1 MDKSMFQIVHQETLG
16 ENVGLFIVI
25 MFSIFLVAI
34 LHTRFSRKFR
44 CLPPG
49 PWPWPIMGNLLM
61 LGKHPHLTLTRWA
74 ESYGPLMHLQLG
86 SINTVVASSPIMAK
100 EFLKT
105 QDHVFQ
111 YRPSSLAFKILH
123 KNLSMGVMSGPTLRH
138 IRKICTNELFTFK
151 RIQSFQPMRTKE
163 IWETIKDIYKEANE
177 GKAVDL
183 TFKLSLISTNH
194 MTQMLFR
201 KRYFT

>member
-1 MDKSMFQIVHQETLG
+1 M
-16 ENVGLFIVI
+16 GLFVVT

-34 LHTRFSRKFR
+34 LHTRFSRKFC

-163 IWETIKDIYKEANE
+163 IRETIKDIYKEANE